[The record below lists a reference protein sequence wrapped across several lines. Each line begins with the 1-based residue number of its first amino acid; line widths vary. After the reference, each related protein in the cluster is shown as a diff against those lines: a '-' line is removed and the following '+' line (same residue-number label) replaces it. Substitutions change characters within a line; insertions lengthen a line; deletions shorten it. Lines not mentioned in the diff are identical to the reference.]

1 MQPDSSGA
9 HRLMN
14 TLNTVEKKQDSKQEL
29 LSLAHELCEQLD
41 ADNETRV
48 DQLLAELT
56 SRRDNSLFCE
66 LGKLTRELH
75 ETLATL
81 QMNARISNLAE
92 QGIPSAKQ
100 DLSYVITMSEQSAHR
115 TLDAVE
121 KNAKICHSMN
131 ARVLSLKRT
140 WATITG
146 SFEARSELAHPI
158 QEIATFLTHVD
169 SAVTIL
175 QQNLNEILMAQ
186 ESQDLSGQIIRRVI
200 QLVQDVEN
208 HLVNIIRIRG
218 LMQCPTTESTE
229 EAYDRKGAGP
239 SIPGENSAE
248 VVQSQDDV
256 DELLTSLGF

>member
-1 MQPDSSGA
+1 MQPESSGE
-9 HRLMN
+9 HGLMKA
-14 TLNTVEKKQDSKQEL
+14 LNIIEEQSSKQEL
-29 LSLAHELCEQLD
+29 LKLARELCEQLD

-56 SRRDNSLFCE
+56 SKRDNSLFCE

-75 ETLATL
+75 EALATL
-81 QMNARISNLAE
+81 RMNTRISNLA
-92 QGIPSAKQ
+92 QRGIPSVKQ
-100 DLSYVITMSEQSAHR
+100 DLSYVITMTEDSTHR

-121 KNAKICHSMN
+121 KNTKICHSMS
-131 ARVLSLKRT
+131 ARVLSLKRS
-140 WATITG
+140 WATMTE
-146 SFEARSELAHPI
+146 SFEGISELSQSI

-169 SAVTIL
+169 SAVAIL

-186 ESQDLSGQIIRRVI
+186 ETQDLSGQIIRRVI

-208 HLVNIIRIRG
+208 HLVHIIRIRG
-218 LMQCPTTESTE
+218 LAQYPSTESAE
-229 EAYDRKGAGP
+229 EAYDHKGVGP

-248 VVQSQDDV
+248 VVQNQDDV